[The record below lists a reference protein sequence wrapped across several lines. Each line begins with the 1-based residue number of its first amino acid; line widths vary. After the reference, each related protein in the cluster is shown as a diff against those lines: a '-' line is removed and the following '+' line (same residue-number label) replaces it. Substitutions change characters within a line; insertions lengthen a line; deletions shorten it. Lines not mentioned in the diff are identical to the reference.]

1 MVPPPTR
8 KMDNWHHSAL
18 GKTKLEVSGQM
29 QNMDMNEIVVWCL
42 PFLQSRDSSLIEI
55 AEFVEITEKTE
66 LI

>member
-1 MVPPPTR
+1 
-8 KMDNWHHSAL
+8 MDNWHHYAL